1 MLLKKRLPLSYIF
14 KKAKRNLVTVSIISV
29 TIYFL
34 QQQLIYLLPQLPIS
48 IPIFVGTAISLI
60 LSFNLN
66 QAYER
71 WWEARKVWG
80 AIVNDSRSLVVQLR
94 SFTKAGNET
103 MIAEIAYRQIAW
115 CYCLGAS
122 LRKQDP
128 LEGID
133 TYLSTSDYKD
143 LEEHQNKPLALI
155 DQHAAS
161 IRRLM
166 DEGQVDSFHHVQL
179 DNTLVRLCEGMG
191 KAERINTTVFP
202 TTYSLFLHSFIY
214 IFIVLLSI
222 SLSEIDGFFEI
233 PLLILISVPFLMLEQ
248 TVKDMQDP
256 FSGYATDTAVTAI
269 ARTIEI
275 NLKQLIGDSDIPAP
289 LADHGFYID

>member
-1 MLLKKRLPLSYIF
+1 MLLKRRLPISYIF
-14 KKAKRNLVTVSIISV
+14 KKAKRNLIIVSVISV
-29 TIYFL
+29 FIYFV
-34 QQQLIYLLPQLPIS
+34 QQQLIYLLPQLPIT
-48 IPIFVGTAISLI
+48 IPVFVGTAISLI

-80 AIVNDSRSLVVQLR
+80 SIVNDSRTLIVQLK
-94 SFTKAGNET
+94 SFTKPGNEK
-103 MIAEIAYRQIAW
+103 IISEIAHRQIAW

-122 LRKQDP
+122 LRKQNAT
-128 LEGID
+128 EGISP
-133 TYLSTSDYKD
+133 YLSAEDCKNLD
-143 LEEHQNKPLALI
+143 DHQNKPLALL
-155 DQHAAS
+155 DQHAGS
-161 IRRLM
+161 IRGLL
-166 DEGQVDSFHHVQL
+166 DGGQIDTFHHVQL
-179 DNTLVRLCEGMG
+179 DSTLVRLCDGMG

-233 PLLILISVPFLMLEQ
+233 PLLIIITVPFLMLEQ

-256 FSGYATDTAVTAI
+256 FSGYATDTPVTAI

-275 NLKQLIGDSDIPAP
+275 NLKQLIGDPDVPEP